1 MTSKNINLNYF
12 QLIIKNRIISGLYS
26 IYSDINNVYNSLVNS
41 NKVNN
46 KTISIEDLLKKAL
59 QNIPDLSQNLI
70 EKEFKLILTENNL
83 TEEVFDEIFYGIFL
97 NIVYSIS
104 DNKDFIKHIKPQLQN
119 INKYDFI
126 KKCYI
131 EISRII
137 LQNDYIYIIN
147 IKNNTL
153 LDNVAYNEIIK
164 ECVIKSIYNCIN
176 LKNIIEYSKKF
187 KDVEVKPEKP
197 KDYTND
203 LNELK
208 LQIKTVSD
216 NLTLLKNNINNY
228 VPPQHMT
235 ETKIE
240 IPSIDIPVG
249 KNVFNEQATLS
260 KKEVESSEIKKND
273 IPDIKPVE
281 ILQDINPLDKTESV
295 LKNIM
300 ILSEKENEPNNKPI
314 QLDETVNDPE
324 TKQNI
329 NLINDN
335 SIKNEQINEPET
347 KQDINQLIHLNEPN
361 NKQEINQINKPVN
374 ELDTKPVNEPEI
386 KPTNEQETKQDIN
399 IEIDQQ
405 NKENDDMDDINKLIQ
420 TELQNKMNK
429 INEKEPQEGGAN
441 KKLNEDSDNIIESL
455 NLEESINPDNLDIDS
470 FLNKI

>member
-1 MTSKNINLNYF
+1 MTSKNINFNYF

-26 IYSDINNVYNSLVNS
+26 IYTDINNVYNSLVSS

-59 QNIPDLSQNLI
+59 QNIPDLNQNLI

-83 TEEVFDEIFYGIFL
+83 TEEIFDEIFYGIFL
-97 NIVYSIS
+97 GIVYSIS

-164 ECVIKSIYNCIN
+164 DCVIKSIYNCIN

-235 ETKIE
+235 ETKID

-273 IPDIKPVE
+273 VSDIKPVE
-281 ILQDINPLDKTESV
+281 ILQDTNPQDKTEAI

-300 ILSEKENEPNNKPI
+300 ILSEQKENESNNDKPI
-314 QLDETVNDPE
+314 QLNELINEPE
-324 TKQNI
+324 TKQII
-329 NLINDN
+329 NLNNDKPN
-335 SIKNEQINEPET
+335 QNEQINEPESKQDINKINEPDNNPEINQDNKLEKQEINQIIKAVNEPET
-347 KQDINQLIHLNEPN
+347 KQDININ
-361 NKQEINQINKPVN
+361 INQ
-374 ELDTKPVNEPEI
+374 
-386 KPTNEQETKQDIN
+386 
-399 IEIDQQ
+399 Q
-405 NKENDDMDDINKLIQ
+405 NQNNDDIDDINKLIQ

-429 INEKEPQEGGAN
+429 INEKEPPQEGGAN
-441 KKLNEDSDNIIESL
+441 KKINDDSDNIMESL
-455 NLEESINPDNLDIDS
+455 NLEESLNPDNLDIDS

>member
-1 MTSKNINLNYF
+1 MTSKNINFDYF
-12 QLIIKNRIISGLYS
+12 QLIIKNRIFNGLYS
-26 IYSDINNVYNSLVNS
+26 IYSDINNVYNSLVDN

-46 KTISIEDLLKKAL
+46 KTISIDDLLKKAL
-59 QNIPDLSQNLI
+59 QNIPDLGQNLI
-70 EKEFKLILTENNL
+70 EREFKLILTENNL
-83 TEEVFDEIFYGIFL
+83 TEDIFDEIFYGIFL

-137 LQNDYIYIIN
+137 LQNEYIYLIN
-147 IKNNTL
+147 NKNNTL

-164 ECVIKSIYNCIN
+164 DCIIKTIYNCIN

-187 KDVEVKPEKP
+187 IDVEVKPEKP

-208 LQIKTVSD
+208 LQIKAVSD
-216 NLTLLKNNINNY
+216 NLILLKNNINNY

-235 ETKIE
+235 ETKID

-249 KNVFNEQATLS
+249 RNVFNEQTALS

-273 IPDIKPVE
+273 EPDIKPVE
-281 ILQDINPLDKTESV
+281 ILQDTNPQDKTEAI

-300 ILSEKENEPNNKPI
+300 ILSEPKTNEPDDKPTQLNEPVNKPENQTNNFVDDKPY
-314 QLDETVNDPE
+314 QLNDPV
-324 TKQNI
+324 
-329 NLINDN
+329 
-335 SIKNEQINEPET
+335 NEPE
-347 KQDINQLIHLNEPN
+347 
-361 NKQEINQINKPVN
+361 NQINKP
-374 ELDTKPVNEPEI
+374 EKEP
-386 KPTNEQETKQDIN
+386 KIN
-399 IEIDQQ
+399 QQ
-405 NKENDDMDDINKLIQ
+405 NQDNDNEDDINKLIQ
-420 TELQNKMNK
+420 TEIQNKMNEKETQEETNKK
-429 INEKEPQEGGAN
+429 INN
-441 KKLNEDSDNIIESL
+441 DSDNIIESL
-455 NLEESINPDNLDIDS
+455 NLEDSIDPNNIDIDS

>member
-1 MTSKNINLNYF
+1 MTSKNINFNYF
-12 QLIIKNRIISGLYS
+12 QLIIKNRIINGLYS
-26 IYSDINNVYNSLVNS
+26 IYSDINNVYNSLVSS

-46 KTISIEDLLKKAL
+46 QTISIDDLFKKAL
-59 QNIPDLSQNLI
+59 QNIPDLGQNLI

-83 TEEVFDEIFYGIFL
+83 TEEVFDEIFYNIFL

-187 KDVEVKPEKP
+187 KDIEVKPEKP

-228 VPPQHMT
+228 VPPQHIT
-235 ETKIE
+235 ETKIDL
-240 IPSIDIPVG
+240 PSIDIPVG
-249 KNVFNEQATLS
+249 RNVFNEQTVLS

-273 IPDIKPVE
+273 VSDIKPVE
-281 ILQDINPLDKTESV
+281 ILQDTNPQDKTEAI

-300 ILSEKENEPNNKPI
+300 ILSEQKENEPNNKPI
-314 QLDETVNDPE
+314 QLDEPVNE
-324 TKQNI
+324 QKTKQII
-329 NLINDN
+329 NLIDDK
-335 SIKNEQINEPET
+335 SIQNEQINEPET
-347 KQDINQLIHLNEPN
+347 KQNINQLIHLNESD
-361 NKQEINQINKPVN
+361 NKQEINQIIKPV
-374 ELDTKPVNEPEI
+374 
-386 KPTNEQETKQDIN
+386 NEQETKQNIN
-399 IEIDQQ
+399 IEINQQ
-405 NKENDDMDDINKLIQ
+405 NQENDEMDDINKLIQ

-429 INEKEPQEGGAN
+429 INENEKENKKESQEGSSN
-441 KKLNEDSDNIIESL
+441 KKLNEYSDNIIESL